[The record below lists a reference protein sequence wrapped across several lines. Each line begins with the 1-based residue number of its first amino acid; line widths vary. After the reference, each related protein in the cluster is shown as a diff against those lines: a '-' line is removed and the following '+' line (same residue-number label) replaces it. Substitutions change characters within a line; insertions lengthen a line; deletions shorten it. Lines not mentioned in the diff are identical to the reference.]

1 MYFMRNPRKSSATSA
16 TADGTVTP
24 ASADDIA
31 CDAARA
37 LSFAAFDGELITP
50 ELVAIEA
57 HLQRCGP
64 CRTHFASDAVFLR
77 VVRASVTLDS
87 APRSLHDRIA
97 TLRQSHASA
106 RASA

>member
-1 MYFMRNPRKSSATSA
+1 MRNSRKSSATSA
-16 TADGTVTP
+16 TADGTVPP

-57 HLQRCGP
+57 HLQRCGL